1 MLNLITVLYSIIGS
15 YQLDSIADL
24 PDSLLDIKIAAYEQI
39 IEDSQDSLVKANAHL
54 TLADEYL
61 FLKFSDRAIEEYNHA
76 LDLYKSEQDSAGI
89 SQVLSR
95 LSTAYSTVQQY
106 QDALRYALMI
116 PQYTSDL
123 EVLKVNS
130 HQIGYVYFN
139 LFQPDSAE
147 KYFRK
152 AIDQYEQS
160 GDVPVA
166 SLLMLAGLQID
177 KKEYAKAL
185 DDLLSLE
192 SKGLSTGT
200 KTSQYFT
207 FNFIS
212 ALYKKLG
219 NARMSKVYMSKR
231 DSLKITEADIPRPL
245 DFLET
250 NVIAD
255 TLSKNYQAAIE
266 NQRQY
271 IQELKAFYK
280 NDLSTQ
286 LANFQKLYELQEKEG
301 QIELLEKENQ
311 LYELR
316 QHESKFYLII
326 LVLSVI
332 VLFLGLL
339 LAYRLLVLRNKRN
352 NELKVLNERIST
364 QSDDLQEK
372 NQLLEKTIKE
382 LKGTQ
387 SQLIQ
392 SEKMASIGSFV
403 SGVAHELNNPINIL
417 NGGLQVIER
426 NLGEME
432 FDDAKH
438 QDLLDDIQI
447 MLKESSFS
455 IAKIN
460 RIIQA
465 LIIATYTDKTPVEV
479 DFVEIID
486 NVKIAL
492 RDESSKGSVKFI
504 QEIESVLFTCFPNRI
519 HHAIKSVLENAFYY
533 ARQSSPDE
541 AFVKLA
547 LKELE
552 KSLVVTIEN
561 SGPAIPE
568 QDLLKV
574 FDPFFTTKDDGES
587 PGLGLYFAFSAVK
600 EHRGTISASN
610 ADGHVTFTMTFP
622 K

>member
-1 MLNLITVLYSIIGS
+1 MLNLVTVLYALVGS

-24 PDSLLDIKIAAYEQI
+24 PDSLLDVKIAAYEKI
-39 IEDSQDSLVKANAHL
+39 IESSRDSTIKAKAHL
-54 TLADEYL
+54 TLGDEYL
-61 FLKFSDRAIEEYNHA
+61 DLKFSDRALEQYKSA
-76 LDLYKSEQDSAGI
+76 LDLYKIDQDSVGI
-89 SQVLSR
+89 SQALAK

-106 QDALRYALMI
+106 HDALRYALLI
-116 PQYTSDL
+116 PDYSTDL

-139 LFQPDSAE
+139 LFLPDSAE
-147 KYFRK
+147 KYFRQ
-152 AIDQYEQS
+152 AIRQYEITD
-160 GDVPVA
+160 DVPVA

-177 KKEYAKAL
+177 QGKYENAL
-185 DDLLSLE
+185 QGMLE
-192 SKGLSTGT
+192 LEEKGISTGT

-207 FNFIS
+207 YNFIS

-219 NARMSKVYMSKR
+219 NQRMSRVYLIKR
-231 DSLKITEADIPRPL
+231 DSLHITEDDVPRPL

-255 TLSKNYQAAIE
+255 TLSMNFKDAIE
-266 NQRQY
+266 NQRKY
-271 IQELKAFYK
+271 ILELKAFYK

-301 QIELLEKENQ
+301 KIELLEKENQ

-326 LVLSVI
+326 LVLSVVI
-332 VLFLGLL
+332 LFLGLL
-339 LAYRLLVLRNKRN
+339 LAYRMLVLRNKRN

-364 QSDDLQEK
+364 QSDALQEK
-372 NQLLEKTIKE
+372 NDLLQHTIKE

-432 FDDAKH
+432 FDDNKH

-492 RDESSKGSVKFI
+492 REESSKGDVKFI
-504 QEIESVLFTCFPNRI
+504 QEVESVRFTCFPNRI

-541 AFVKLA
+541 AFVRIA

-568 QDLLKV
+568 ADLLKV
-574 FDPFFTTKDDGES
+574 FDPFFTTKDDSES